1 MKYLKYI
8 GFLLGIGMILG
19 SSMILAENAGK
30 IADQEEITMAN
41 CEEEIENVLE
51 ADKRKLYCE
60 ESISEEEQVYAKAY
74 SVIYNHRIGDLNT
87 SDMVYLGID
96 NELNLIMFSIPRAY
110 AFQELEGIEVDQN
123 QVQQEAMELFYQ
135 EYGDYIIDAE
145 VKQLQL
151 GTDENEAIAYQ
162 VVIESRKRINGEE
175 SDAIDVVFVP
185 FHP

>member
-1 MKYLKYI
+1 MDYRIIIMWWFKHI
-8 GFLLGIGMILG
+8 H
-19 SSMILAENAGK
+19 
-30 IADQEEITMAN
+30 EI
-41 CEEEIENVLE
+41 
-51 ADKRKLYCE
+51 DYD
-60 ESISEEEQVYAKAY
+60 VYAKAY

-110 AFQELEGIEVDQN
+110 AFQEIEGIEVNQN

-151 GTDENEAIAYQ
+151 GTDENGAFAYQ

-185 FHP
+185 SHR